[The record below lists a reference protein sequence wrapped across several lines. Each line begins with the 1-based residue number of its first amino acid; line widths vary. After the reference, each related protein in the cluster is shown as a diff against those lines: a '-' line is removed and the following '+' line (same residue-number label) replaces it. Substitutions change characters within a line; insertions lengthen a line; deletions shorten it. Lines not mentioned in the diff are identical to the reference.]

1 MRKDE
6 SGFFYFVDRIGDT
19 FRWKGE
25 NVSTVEVAAQV
36 TSFPDVA
43 EAVVYGVTI
52 PGNEGRAGMV
62 AAVVRDNFDLADFR
76 RHLVDRLPEYA
87 RPLFLRLRDAID
99 ATATFKPQ
107 KTDLAADSY
116 DTSTTT
122 DAIYFNDP
130 VRQAFV
136 KIDSELLE
144 KIRAGRIRL

>member
-1 MRKDE
+1 
-6 SGFFYFVDRIGDT
+6 
-19 FRWKGE
+19 
-25 NVSTVEVAAQV
+25 
-36 TSFPDVA
+36 
-43 EAVVYGVTI
+43 VVYGVTI
-52 PGNEGRAGMV
+52 PGNEGRAGMA
-62 AAVVRDNFDLADFR
+62 AAVVRDNFDLAAFR

-87 RPLFLRLRDAID
+87 RPLFLRIRDGID